1 MTPTTVTLPT
11 AKIQRTVF
19 DLTAFDDV
27 KLVKT
32 VTLPTAPTTLEE
44 ALAAVGNDSEKLLK
58 VIHEGLVSE
67 TKSAAYESIEGF
79 QTLNEDGTPG
89 DTYAGKFADEEKG
102 KLINNAI
109 LSIAKIN
116 GYEKSLTPE
125 KKRELKDRATAFL
138 RDNPAMLASLQG

>member
-1 MTPTTVTLPT
+1 MTPTTTPT
-11 AKIQRTVF
+11 ARVQRTVF

-32 VTLPTAPTTLEE
+32 INLPAKPASLEE
-44 ALAAVGNDSEKLLK
+44 ALGAVGNDTEKLLT
-58 VIHEGLVSE
+58 VIHEGLVAEAKSVASE
-67 TKSAAYESIEGF
+67 TMEGF

-89 DTYAGKFADEEKG
+89 DAYTGKFVDEEKG

-116 GYEKSLTPE
+116 GYEKSLAPE
-125 KKRELKDRATAFL
+125 KKRALKDQATAFL
-138 RDNPAMLASLQG
+138 RDNPAMLLSLQS